1 MDFTQL
7 FLLELIV
14 ARVSGFILF
23 SPLFGRNNI
32 NTLVKAGLI
41 LVLSI
46 FTLGTVNTPIAEPQ
60 NTMQLISALLPEF
73 FIGFVLGFIMQLFF
87 MVVQFGGEVID
98 VQMGLT
104 MAQMYDPTTQTQMSV
119 TSSYLNVLFVLI
131 FFAQNGHYTLMRII
145 LTSGDIINF
154 GSATISDNI
163 TPYVV
168 EIFCTCVVL
177 GVKLAMPILAAELI
191 GLVGMGILMKAIP
204 QINAFVI
211 NIDLKVL
218 IGLILLFLLFVP
230 MGEFIL
236 EVETQMLNSLRQSL
250 FVLQGA

>member
-7 FLLELIV
+7 FLFELIV
-14 ARVSGFILF
+14 ARVSGFIIF
-23 SPLFGRNNI
+23 SPLFGRTNVNNF
-32 NTLVKAGLI
+32 VKAGLI
-41 LVLSI
+41 LVLSV
-46 FTLGTVNTPIAEPQ
+46 FAYGTISTPVTPPENTV
-60 NTMQLISALLPEF
+60 QLVFALLPEF
-73 FIGFVLGFIMQLFF
+73 FFGFALGFIMQLFF

-104 MAQMYDPTTQTQMSV
+104 MAQMYDPTTQSQMSV

-145 LTSGDIINF
+145 LTSGNIVNF
-154 GSATISDNI
+154 GAATFNENI
-163 TPYVV
+163 TPYLV
-168 EIFCTCVVL
+168 ELFSTCVVL
-177 GVKLAMPILAAELI
+177 GVKLAMPILAAELL

-218 IGLILLFLLFVP
+218 IGLVLLFALFVP

-236 EVETQMLNSLRQSL
+236 QVEMDMLNSLS
-250 FVLQGA
+250 QGVRILAGT